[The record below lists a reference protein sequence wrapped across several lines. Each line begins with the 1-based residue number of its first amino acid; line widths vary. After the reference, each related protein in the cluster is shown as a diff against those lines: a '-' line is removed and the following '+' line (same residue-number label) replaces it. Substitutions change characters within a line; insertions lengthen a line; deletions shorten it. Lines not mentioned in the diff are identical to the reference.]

1 MLNDKLPASIERPS
15 EEELARWNIA
25 LQEENLGMYRGY
37 NSEKLVYG
45 AKFLQTPTAA
55 VLQDALVW
63 IRQKR
68 KEENYSGKGTCVV
81 CGETFLERADAK
93 CCPHPKRCCLKT
105 ERKACWT
112 WIMSAINKLRCSR

>member
-1 MLNDKLPASIERPS
+1 MLNDKLPASIERAS

-25 LQEENLGMYRGY
+25 LQEEGLGVYRGY

-68 KEENYSGKGTCVV
+68 KEGNDSRKRTCVV
-81 CGETFLERADAK
+81 CGEMLLERADAK
-93 CCPHPKRCCLKT
+93 CCPRPKRCCLKL
-105 ERKACWT
+105 ERKARWA
-112 WIMSAINKLRCSR
+112 WIMTAINKLRCGR

>member
-1 MLNDKLPASIERPS
+1 MLNDKPPASIERPS
-15 EEELARWNIA
+15 EEELARWNIT
-25 LQEENLGMYRGY
+25 LQEEGLGIYRGY

-68 KEENYSGKGTCVV
+68 KEQSGSGKGTCVV
-81 CGETFLERADAK
+81 CGETFLEPADAK
-93 CCPHPKRCCLKT
+93 CCPHPKRRCLKL
-105 ERKACWT
+105 ERKAHWT
-112 WIMSAINKLRCSR
+112 WIMSAVNKLRCGR